1 MNTEIVSVYS
11 SVLSTPLLYNKNY
24 FSEGSRRQQK
34 NQKKFA
40 YGCRKL
46 IYNHMVTNFVI
57 GYHEGRGACQDKNS
71 HGLPLGGYF

>member
-1 MNTEIVSVYS
+1 LKEVDD
-11 SVLSTPLLYNKNY
+11 NK
-24 FSEGSRRQQK
+24 K

-57 GYHEGRGACQDKNS
+57 GYHKVGEHVKDKNS